1 MWTISV
7 DFKTNYKT
15 NIFITKITMR
25 GTVYYGEGRISA
37 IDQNRHYQIHK
48 QRLKQIKSNASPGSK
63 KIVIFVLIF
72 CGF

>member
-1 MWTISV
+1 
-7 DFKTNYKT
+7 
-15 NIFITKITMR
+15 MR